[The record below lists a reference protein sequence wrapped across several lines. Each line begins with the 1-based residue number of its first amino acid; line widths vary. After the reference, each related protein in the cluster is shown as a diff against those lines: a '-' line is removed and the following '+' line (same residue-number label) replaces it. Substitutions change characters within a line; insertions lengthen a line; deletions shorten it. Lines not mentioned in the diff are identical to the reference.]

1 MKIEESKSQVLT
13 IKIFQMG
20 AKTKENGHIHN
31 HIAIDTNI
39 TGDIN
44 SKGDLRIDGH
54 ISGTIVS
61 EGKIVI
67 GQDGFVEGKIK
78 CKNADIAG
86 EVKADIEV
94 TDLIVLKETSV
105 MTGNILTQKIS
116 IEPGA
121 QFTGNC
127 TMGNSNTAT
136 AKDGKKQK

>member
-1 MKIEESKSQVLT
+1 MGSKS
-13 IKIFQMG
+13 
-20 AKTKENGHIHN
+20 KENGHVHN

-39 TGDIN
+39 TGDIT

-67 GQDGFVEGKIK
+67 GREGLVEGKVK

-86 EVKADIEV
+86 NVKADIEV
-94 TDLIVLKETSV
+94 DELIVLKETSV
-105 MTGNILTQKIS
+105 MTGNIVTQKIS

-127 TMGNSNTAT
+127 TMGNNTAAT
-136 AKDGKKQK
+136 LKNGKK